1 MCGTTVSALSP
12 TLQKIS
18 FDWLVTPAS
27 EVESVDACLL
37 VLCLQH
43 SERVM
48 AKLLTKR
55 LGSSKLFAHC
65 SILLLATSL
74 DSNSLWLREHTPALH
89 MFSPFPGDYFL
100 FYLVEFYLSFKPAHQ
115 SLCLGKKGFPL
126 LPEQHVYD
134 CISLI
139 DMLNI
144 FS

>member
-1 MCGTTVSALSP
+1 MWHYSECPVSHP
-12 TLQKIS
+12 PENII

-43 SERVM
+43 LEKVI

-74 DSNSLWLREHTPALH
+74 EPNSLWFHEQMPALH
-89 MFSPFPGDYFL
+89 MLSPFPGDSFL
-100 FYLVEFYLSFKPAHQ
+100 FCLVEFYLSFKPAHQ
-115 SLCLGKKGFPL
+115 SLCPGKRDSLFSQNNMYMIAFP
-126 LPEQHVYD
+126 
-134 CISLI
+134 
-139 DMLNI
+139 
-144 FS
+144 